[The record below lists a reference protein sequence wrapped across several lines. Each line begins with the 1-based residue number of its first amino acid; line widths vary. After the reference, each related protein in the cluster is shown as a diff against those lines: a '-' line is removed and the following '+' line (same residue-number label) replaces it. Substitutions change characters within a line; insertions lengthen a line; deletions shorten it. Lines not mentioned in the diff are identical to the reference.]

1 MIGIWTSICI
11 TGMLTG
17 TYLTR
22 CLVMA
27 AGVGVILGDIRTGLL
42 MGAAGEMAFLGFGV
56 SSGGSVPPNP
66 VGPGIIGTIIAVVM
80 KEKGIDTGAAL
91 AYSFPFAVLIQFLIT
106 GIYTAATGLASQAG
120 YAVEKGQYGR
130 FRLLA
135 NSTLIMFLLAGFV
148 IGFFAAFH
156 VEGMERLI
164 AAIPAW
170 LTKGLGTAGKMLPAV
185 GFAVILNVMVRR
197 DVIPFLI
204 TGYVLAA
211 YLKLPVMAVALAAT
225 AIAWLLFEA
234 EDKIRIREGDRR
246 KDVRLWG
253 NTPDG
258 EDPEGAEAEAG
269 FAQKGTD
276 TPYPVLSEKE
286 LRLISRK
293 TALRAYFLQNG
304 YNYGNYEGLS
314 YANLLFPALRR
325 VCPDEGTFRRE
336 LKESMGYC
344 SVNPNFLPI
353 LTSIHL
359 VTMNQGISGK
369 ESRDIRVALMGPLAG
384 IGDSLVQFCFAPVFS
399 TIGAAMAGQGMIEG
413 PIVFLLGMNGLLLG
427 LKLFSEN
434 LGYSLGVSLSG
445 RLRDRLDSLS
455 GAARSIGTAVI
466 AGLAVSCVDIKMT
479 LAFGKGGQNVLDMQG
494 FLDLLLP
501 GALPAA
507 YTGLLFYLIRAKG
520 WSMYRLVGLTL
531 GIGILLQAAGV
542 LA

>member
-1 MIGIWTSICI
+1 MEINLIQCILIGGWTSICI

-66 VGPGIIGTIIAVVM
+66 VGPGIIGTIIAIVM

-106 GIYTAATGLASQAG
+106 GIYTAATGAVSQAEH
-120 YAVEKGQYGR
+120 AVEKGQYRR

-135 NSTLIMFLLAGFV
+135 NSTLILFLAAGFG

-164 AAIPAW
+164 AVIPEW

-185 GFAVILNVMVRR
+185 GFAVILNIMVSR
-197 DVIPFLI
+197 DAVPFLI
-204 TGYVLAA
+204 TGYVLTA
-211 YLKLPVMAVALAAT
+211 YLKLPVMAVALIAASIT
-225 AIAWLLFEA
+225 WLLLEA
-234 EDKIRIREGDRR
+234 EEKARIKGSNKQEALKTQEKIPDKDRI
-246 KDVRLWG
+246 
-253 NTPDG
+253 
-258 EDPEGAEAEAG
+258 EA
-269 FAQKGTD
+269 
-276 TPYPVLSEKE
+276 PVLSEKE
-286 LRLISRK
+286 LRRISRK
-293 TALRAYFLQNG
+293 TALRK
-304 YNYGNYEGLS
+304 
-314 YANLLFPALRR
+314 
-325 VCPDEGTFRRE
+325 VCPNEETFRQE

-359 VTMNQGISGK
+359 VTLNRGIAGK

-384 IGDSLVQFCFAPVFS
+384 IGDSLVQFCLAPVFS
-399 TIGAAMAGQGMIEG
+399 TIGAVMARQGMIEG

-434 LGYSLGVSLSG
+434 LGYNLGMSLAG
-445 RLRDRLDSLS
+445 RLRERLDSLS

-466 AGLAVSCVDIKMT
+466 AGLAVSCVDIKMALT
-479 LAFGKGGQNVLDMQG
+479 FERGGENILDMQG
-494 FLDLLLP
+494 FLDLLFP
-501 GALPAA
+501 GALSAA
-507 YTGLLFYLIRAKG
+507 YTGLLFYLIRVKG
-520 WSMYRLVGLTL
+520 WTMYKLVGLTL
-531 GIGILLQAAGV
+531 GVGILLQAAGV
-542 LA
+542 LE

>member
-1 MIGIWTSICI
+1 MEINLIQCILIGGWTSICI

-66 VGPGIIGTIIAVVM
+66 VGPGIIGTIIAIVM

-106 GIYTAATGLASQAG
+106 GIYTAATGAVSQAEH
-120 YAVEKGQYGR
+120 AVEKGQYRR

-135 NSTLIMFLLAGFV
+135 NSTLILFLAAGFG

-164 AAIPAW
+164 AGIPEW

-185 GFAVILNVMVRR
+185 GFAVILNIMASR
-197 DVIPFLI
+197 DAVPFLI
-204 TGYVLAA
+204 TGYVLTA
-211 YLKLPVMAVALAAT
+211 YLKLPVMAVALIAA
-225 AIAWLLFEA
+225 AITWLLLEA
-234 EDKIRIREGDRR
+234 EEKARIKGSNKQETLKTQEKIPDKDR
-246 KDVRLWG
+246 K
-253 NTPDG
+253 
-258 EDPEGAEAEAG
+258 EAS
-269 FAQKGTD
+269 
-276 TPYPVLSEKE
+276 VLSEKE
-286 LRLISRK
+286 LRRISRK

-314 YANLLFPALRR
+314 YANLMFPALRK
-325 VCPDEGTFRRE
+325 VCPNEETFRQE

-359 VTMNQGISGK
+359 VTLNRGIAGK

-399 TIGAAMAGQGMIEG
+399 TIGAVMARQGMIEG

-434 LGYSLGVSLSG
+434 LGYNLGMSLAG
-445 RLRDRLDSLS
+445 RLRERLDSLS

-466 AGLAVSCVDIKMT
+466 AGLAVSCVDIKMALT
-479 LAFGKGGQNVLDMQG
+479 FERGGENILDMQG
-494 FLDLLLP
+494 FLDLLFP
-501 GALPAA
+501 GALSAA
-507 YTGLLFYLIRAKG
+507 YTGLLFYLIRVKG
-520 WSMYRLVGLTL
+520 WTMYKLVGLTL
-531 GIGILLQAAGV
+531 GVGILLQAAGV
-542 LA
+542 LE